1 MILKDR
7 EEKLLTVLIKENNFK
22 PAKSIAILLDVST
35 KTIYQDINQLEK
47 IVEQYD
53 LSIEKKPRNGIR
65 LNGSDTNKNK
75 LIGDMQSQKE
85 DSSIFNTDYRRI
97 FLFSELLFATEIY
110 SYAFYAD
117 KFYISIQ
124 TIKKDMD
131 SIKEYVTQE
140 GIELDKNRRLIGQ
153 ESTIQNVFKNYY
165 EKHTIT
171 MSKKGTQGFTIFDN
185 AITEVV
191 DEFIQP
197 FNHNKNQKNYLI
209 YSLKNSIVIFLS
221 RSILGNHCEKRSSS
235 VFSEIENMQL
245 YMTAYEFLEK
255 CNKELDIFFKESDIY
270 HLCSLLLA
278 HGIKPNVPKVNC
290 LLKETIGTFIHQMSL
305 LINLDLSKDDD
316 LFNSLLS
323 HIAPMIFRLNMGVTI
338 KNPLKKQIIAQYS
351 TMFNIVK
358 YSVHLL
364 EEVFEVEITDDET
377 SFLTIHFQLAFEK
390 INSTKH
396 ILVVCPNGLGTS
408 QLIYQRIKQTLSVN
422 NVIEKLDFNEFETK
436 NLAGVDLIISAVK
449 LPEQTTVPVSYV
461 SVLPTYEE
469 ISIINKK
476 ISKIISIEKNFE
488 DETSQLQS
496 YSIDM
501 ILDSKLIFLHEVFQS
516 KEEIFKHI
524 SHFLFKRGA
533 VTDKF
538 ETAIFERENIGSTGL
553 NTGVA
558 IPHADPKTVIKTSL
572 VIMTLEKPIVW
583 GNTTIHVVVMLSIA
597 EKDMSIARTLI
608 SSIYTILSSKE
619 NIDKIA
625 NYTKK
630 DEIIQFLKQKGCAA
644 ND

>member
-7 EEKLLTVLIKENNFK
+7 EEKLLTVLLKENNFK
-22 PAKSIAILLDVST
+22 PARAIAVLLNVST
-35 KTIYQDINQLEK
+35 KTIYQDIDQLEK
-47 IVEQYD
+47 LVEQYD

-65 LNGSDTNKNK
+65 LNGSDRNKNK
-75 LIGDMQSQKE
+75 LIGDMQSEKN
-85 DSSIFNTDYRRI
+85 DSSIFNNEYRRV
-97 FLFSELLFATEIY
+97 FLFSELLFAREIQ

-131 SIKEYVTQE
+131 SIKEYLIQQGV
-140 GIELDKNRRLIGQ
+140 ELDKNRNLLGQ
-153 ESTIQNVFKNYY
+153 ESTIQNAFKNYY
-165 EKHTIT
+165 EKQTFTIT
-171 MSKKGTQGFTIFDN
+171 NQGMQDFAIFDN
-185 AITEVV
+185 AIIEVV
-191 DEFIQP
+191 NEFIRP

-209 YSLKNSIVIFLS
+209 CSLRNSILVFLS
-221 RSILGNHCEKRSSS
+221 RSTLGNHCEQRSNS

-255 CNKELDIFFKESDIY
+255 CNRELDIFFKESDIY

-278 HGIKPNVPKVNC
+278 HGIKPNAPKVNY
-290 LLKETIGTFIHQMSL
+290 LLKETIETFIHQMSL
-305 LINLDLSKDDD
+305 LINLDLSQDDD

-323 HIAPMIFRLNMGVTI
+323 HIAPMIFRLNMGVSI
-338 KNPLKKQIIAQYS
+338 KNPLKKQIVAQYS

-364 EEVFEVEITDDET
+364 EEVFEVEIPDDET

-408 QLIYQRIKQTLSVN
+408 QLIYQRIKQTLSTN
-422 NVIEKLDFNEFETK
+422 NVIEKLDFNEFESK
-436 NLAGVDLIISAVK
+436 NLSGVDLIISAVK

-476 ISKIISIEKNFE
+476 ISKIISIEKKFE

-501 ILDSKLIFLHEVFQS
+501 ILDSKLIFLQEEFQS

-533 VTDKF
+533 VTERF
-538 ETAIFERENIGSTGL
+538 ESAIFERENIGSTGMD
-553 NTGVA
+553 TGVA
-558 IPHADPKTVIKTSL
+558 IPHADPKTVIQTSL
-572 VIMTLEKPIVW
+572 VIMTLKKPILW
-583 GNTTIHVVVMLSIA
+583 GNTSIHVVVMLSIA
-597 EKDMSIARTLI
+597 EKDMGIARTLI

-625 NYTKK
+625 NYNKK
-630 DEIIQFLKQKGCAA
+630 DDIIQFLKQKGCAA